1 MTALGPEDLYGA
13 MSTLRAVRRVQSTPI
28 PDKVLNRILQAAAW
42 APSGGNVQPF
52 RIIAVRDAA
61 VRRAIGDLYRP
72 QWRTYGENARAGMA
86 QMEGEARE
94 KRGRML
100 DACDHL
106 GEHMGEAPVLLVFCF
121 NPELMAITDADLG
134 RPSVVG
140 GGSVYPALQNA
151 MLACVREGVGCT
163 LTTLL
168 CFEEPAMKALLE
180 IPDPWYTCAVMPIGY
195 PQRGGH
201 GPISRRPVEK
211 LCFEDRFGTALVLGE
226 D

>member
-1 MTALGPEDLYGA
+1 
-13 MSTLRAVRRVQSTPI
+13 MSTLRAVRRLQSTPI
-28 PDKVLNRILQAAAW
+28 PAPVLKRILQAAAW

-52 RIIAVRDAA
+52 RIVAVRDPA
-61 VRRAIGDLYRP
+61 VRAAIGDLYRP
-72 QWRTYGENARAGMA
+72 QWQRYGENARAGLA
-86 QMEGEARE
+86 QMTGEARD
-94 KRGRML
+94 KRARML

-106 GEHMGEAPVLLVFCF
+106 GEHMGDAPVLLVFCF
-121 NPELMAITDADLG
+121 NPDLMAITDAELD

-168 CFEEPAMKALLE
+168 CYEEPALKALLE
-180 IPDPWYTCAVMPIGY
+180 IPEGWHTCAVMPIGY

-211 LCFEDRFGTALVLGE
+211 LCFADRFGVALDLE
-226 D
+226 EE